1 MTPEKIVE
9 QKVLSLCLELGLD
22 VDVIDSKATYS
33 QKAKKYL
40 KSRSAPAGIS
50 DLIGNNENGLAVW
63 IELKALGKLNT
74 IRPNQRAF
82 LIRKIE
88 KGCFACVVDSP
99 ELLSNIYLK
108 FLSLPIIE
116 RPNYLKSILP

>member
-9 QKVLSLCLELGLD
+9 KLVLDVCKELNFD
-22 VDVIDSKATYS
+22 VDVIESKATYS
-33 QKAKKYL
+33 KAAQRYL
-40 KSRSAPAGIS
+40 KSRSAPEGIS
-50 DLIGNNENGLAVW
+50 DLVGNNENGLAVYV
-63 IELKALGKLNT
+63 ELKAKGRTNT
-74 IRPNQRAF
+74 LRPNQKAF

-99 ELLSNIYLK
+99 ELLTSIYLK
-108 FLSLPIIE
+108 FLSLPIQD